1 MKRFL
6 IFLLVCLLLTG
17 CAQTIHHCPI
27 CDATV
32 EDEVD
37 PEYVLEWLEHIDYL
51 EDRGYFHEDDLPDL
65 AAQYVDDYP
74 EYAKEWLENRGYVVA
89 DPEGGEIQELARDIY
104 RDDPQFL
111 ANDLLED
118 EEILDY
124 LKSAGWTIV
133 PPGGD
138 YWERVPTNYTPV
150 DESCVYWVKSGYAY
164 HSTKDCVALKNSKE
178 ILHGTLK
185 EAQASGHDHP
195 CSKCIEP

>member
-1 MKRFL
+1 MKK
-6 IFLLVCLLLTG
+6 IFLVLLACLLLAG
-17 CAQTIHHCPI
+17 CSQANTKKQEEKYYCPV
-27 CDATV
+27 CGESVEFEVEPEDAIKWMRDNDYIV
-32 EDEVD
+32 IYSDDNDEMHEFARD
-37 PEYVLEWLEHIDYL
+37 LYLGIPEYVEE
-51 EDRGYFHEDDLPDL
+51 
-65 AAQYVDDYP
+65 
-74 EYAKEWLENRGYVVA
+74 
-89 DPEGGEIQELARDIY
+89 
-104 RDDPQFL
+104 
-111 ANDLLED
+111 DLLQD
-118 EEILDY
+118 DAILDY